1 MQKPALQR
9 GHISF
14 LKLNREENALIPK
27 QIFMPG
33 ISERAYSCRTGI
45 KWIVW
50 VNSMNFNALE
60 KSVVWQNLCMKS
72 LEEFFREKSQFL
84 FAFLKTWIKESLHRI
99 INLPSPWNFSSFGII
114 NISRLSPYFLN
125 CWEKKKPKTFIT
137 DLG

>member
-1 MQKPALQR
+1 M
-9 GHISF
+9 HSF
-14 LKLNREENALIPK
+14 QN
-27 QIFMPG
+27 IFMPG

-60 KSVVWQNLCMKS
+60 KNVVWQNLCMKS

-114 NISRLSPYFLN
+114 NISMLSPYFLN
-125 CWEKKKPKTFIT
+125 SWEKKTKNFYYWPWLTFSFWLLFVLLLKT
-137 DLG
+137 